1 MFEAH
6 SQIICTIFGIKI
18 YFYGVILAIA
28 ISVGTLVA
36 NYFGEKFF
44 GLKKETIIDLAKRL
58 NESNMKD
65 ENVLKGII
73 RDLSKI
79 TGKSVSLEKE
89 QKIIDAIKNDKVPK
103 NVDKFF

>member
-1 MFEAH
+1 MELNDDF
-6 SQIICTIFGIKI
+6 FGK
-18 YFYGVILAIA
+18 VKKRTN
-28 ISVGTLVA
+28 VDKDTLV
-36 NYFGEKFF
+36 
-44 GLKKETIIDLAKRL
+44 DLAKRL

-79 TGKSVSLEKE
+79 TGKSVSVEKE
-89 QKIIDAIKNDKVPK
+89 QKIIDIIKKDKVPK